1 MPMRAM
7 MYEKMSV
14 GLGWLSMVGGTL
26 TAGFYS
32 AKDAIA
38 PPLATLDPNSI
49 STAVVIGT
57 NALAAVSGAGLLAY
71 GAWRKK
77 RREEKAADDIA
88 FAASW
93 EGKFGDLQKK
103 YDLLKQE
110 LAVTSEKLDVTKQE
124 RDFVRTQLANIQIQ
138 NAKQTKKINAVAA
151 NVKAVGDAIHAPMSD
166 DGEGTDADIPVI
178 NDPESIHDAP
188 PNLPRL

>member
-1 MPMRAM
+1 MGTPMHERFA
-7 MYEKMSV
+7 S
-14 GLGWLSMVGGTL
+14 GLGWMAMVGGAI

-32 AKDAIA
+32 MLDATRPVMA
-38 PPLATLDPNSI
+38 AMDPDSI

-57 NALAAVSGAGLLAY
+57 NALAAVSGAGLLVY
-71 GAWRKK
+71 GAWKKK

-110 LAVTSEKLDVTKQE
+110 LAVTTEKLDVTKQE
-124 RDFVRTQLANIQIQ
+124 RDFVRAQLANIQVQ
-138 NAKQTKKINAVAA
+138 NAKQTRKIKEVAQ
-151 NVKAVGDAIHAPMSD
+151 NVKAVGDAIHVPMSS
-166 DGEGTDADIPVI
+166 DGEDATDADMPTI
-178 NDPESIHDAP
+178 NDQPESIHDAP
-188 PNLPRL
+188 RPKS